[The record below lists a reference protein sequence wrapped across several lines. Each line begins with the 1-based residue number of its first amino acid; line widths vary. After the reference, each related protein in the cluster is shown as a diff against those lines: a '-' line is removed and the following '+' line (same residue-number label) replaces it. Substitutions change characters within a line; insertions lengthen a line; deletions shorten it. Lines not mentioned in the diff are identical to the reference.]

1 VPLHNDAH
9 LVDPPVAGVMVVVDL
24 MEVLETV
31 LAAAVAVEE

>member
-1 VPLHNDAH
+1 
-9 LVDPPVAGVMVVVDL
+9 VDPPVAGVMVVVDL